1 MADIIILKVRRMST
15 AIATEKHGFW
25 HMPKTF
31 YAVLFIEF
39 WERFAFYGLQSVAV
53 LFFIQKFG
61 LKESQATD
69 LFSSF
74 SALLYALMIIG
85 GYLGDKILGLRRTYL
100 LGIIF
105 LMLGYGSFGVVSDV
119 HSLYWGMGMILVGNI
134 FFKTNAGNFVSRCFK
149 PTDPRFDSAFTY
161 FYMSINLGSFFSMI
175 IIPFV
180 ALKTSYGF
188 GIGLCGVGMFIS
200 LISYFLLRKYF
211 IMSDN
216 DTGRNA
222 GNKLV
227 LMLVISAVAVV
238 LSYGL
243 GLLLSNPAL
252 SRELLFSFAALVLLV
267 YLVITFKLHE
277 KFEKRGMNI
286 ALILLFQSILFWIM
300 YMQMSTSLT
309 LFAVHNVRNEIFGFA
324 IPPEVTQSFNP
335 FYIFLLSPILATLY
349 VRSEQ
354 KGSPISIPAKFAFG
368 MLVCG
373 AAYLLLAASCYYLSD
388 ANATISML
396 WLFLGYGLYSLG
408 ELLISAIGLSMVSK
422 LIPAR
427 LGGFAQASWFMASA
441 IGMKFGGMMAGF
453 GSVNEDKVTSNLD
466 ILHSY
471 QGLFTYIGI
480 GATGFAIVLFCF
492 VKPLAKSMR
501 QVMEHKAKVENI

>member
-1 MADIIILKVRRMST
+1 MST
-15 AIATEKHGFW
+15 DVVTEKHGFW

-39 WERFAFYGLQSVAV
+39 WERFAFYGLQAVAV

-74 SALLYALMIIG
+74 SALLYALLILG

-105 LMLGYGSFGVVSDV
+105 LMLGYGSFGVVSKV
-119 HSLYWGMGMILVGNI
+119 HLLYWGMGMVLVGNI

-149 PTDPRFDSAFTY
+149 PTDPRLDSAFTY
-161 FYMSINLGSFFSMI
+161 FYMSINLGSLFSII
-175 IIPFV
+175 IIP
-180 ALKTSYGF
+180 LISQRTSYGF
-188 GIGLCGVGMFIS
+188 GISLCGVGMFIS
-200 LISYFLLRKYF
+200 LLSYLVLRKYF
-211 IMSDN
+211 VMSDN

-222 GNKLV
+222 GNKLI
-227 LMLVISAVAVV
+227 LMLFISAVAIV

-252 SRELLFSFAALVLLV
+252 SRKLLFSFAAAVLLV
-267 YLVITFKLHE
+267 YLVVRFKLKE
-277 KFEKRGMNI
+277 PFERRGMTI
-286 ALILLFQSILFWIM
+286 ALILLFQSILFFIM

-309 LFAVHNVRNEIFGFA
+309 LFAVHNVRNEIFGFS
-324 IPPEVTQSFNP
+324 IPAEITQSFNP

-349 VRSEQ
+349 VRSEH
-354 KGSPISIPAKFAFG
+354 KGSPISIPGKFAFG

-373 AAYLLLAASCYYLSD
+373 AAYLLLAGSCYYLSD

-422 LIPAR
+422 LMPAR

-441 IGMKFGGMMAGF
+441 MGMKFGGMMAGF
-453 GSVNEDKVTSNLD
+453 GSADSGKVMSNLD

-471 QGLFTYIGI
+471 QNLFLYIGI
-480 GATGFAIVLFCF
+480 GATVVALFLFCF
-492 VKPLAKSMR
+492 VKPLAKAMR
-501 QVMEHKAKVENI
+501 EVMEHKERAEAI

>member
-1 MADIIILKVRRMST
+1 MST
-15 AIATEKHGFW
+15 ELANQKHGFW

-74 SALLYALMIIG
+74 SALLYALLIIG

-100 LGIIF
+100 LGIVF
-105 LMLGYGSFGVVSDV
+105 LMVGYGSFGVVSDV
-119 HSLYWGMGMILVGNI
+119 HFLYWGMGMVLVGNI

-180 ALKTSYGF
+180 AVKTSYGF

-200 LISYFLLRKYF
+200 LISYFILRKYF

-216 DTGRNA
+216 ETGKNA
-222 GNKLV
+222 GNKLI
-227 LMLVISAVAVV
+227 LMLAISVVAVV

-252 SRELLFSFAALVLLV
+252 SKKLLFSFAAVVLLV
-267 YLVITFKLHE
+267 YLVVRFKLNE
-277 KFEKRGMNI
+277 LFEKRGMTI

-309 LFAVHNVRNEIFGFA
+309 LFAVHNVRNEILGFT

-335 FYIFLLSPILATLY
+335 FYIFLLSPILATIY
-349 VRSEQ
+349 VRSEH
-354 KGSPISIPAKFAFG
+354 KGAPISIPAKFAFG

-373 AAYLLLAASCYYLSD
+373 FAYLLLAVSCYLSD

-422 LIPAR
+422 LMPAR

-441 IGMKFGGMMAGF
+441 MGMKFGGMMAGF
-453 GSVNEDKVTSNLD
+453 GGVDDTKVTSNLE

-471 QGLFTYIGI
+471 QTLFAYIGI
-480 GATGFAIVLFCF
+480 GATVFALILFCF
-492 VKPLAKSMR
+492 VKPLAKAMR
-501 QVMEHKAKVENI
+501 EVMEHKASVENI